1 MVHRCGEECATS
13 RIRRR
18 RIPCRQRLSYRP
30 IPSGYIEPAHRQIR
44 RLRNTNR
51 VEAFCP
57 TKDDARFIAKAMERN
72 YFVAYSIFSL
82 EEVVKDFE
90 NVFMEGEE

>member
-1 MVHRCGEECATS
+1 MYAVYNKS
-13 RIRRR
+13 
-18 RIPCRQRLSYRP
+18 
-30 IPSGYIEPAHRQIR
+30 
-44 RLRNTNR
+44 TNR

-72 YFVAYSIFSL
+72 YYTTYSIFSL

-90 NVFMEGEE
+90 DWMEAEE